1 MVNQTPSEE
10 DNGLNWVESGLRRKD
25 RIVDAA
31 ALIEASRYLEEY
43 LKQSPANLVGS
54 GNNFQK
60 DLRMSGVVIAAN
72 ILRPFA
78 TELAIKA
85 MYE

>member
-1 MVNQTPSEE
+1 MVNQTPAEE

-43 LKQSPANLVGS
+43 LKQSPANLDS
-54 GNNFQK
+54 LAK
-60 DLRMSGVVIAAN
+60 
-72 ILRPFA
+72 RPV
-78 TELAIKA
+78 
-85 MYE
+85 